1 MKLITLH
8 QRLFLWV
15 PSLMFV
21 ALVLGRFDPTATG
34 LVYRLMENG
43 CVSSLFLLIA
53 DVFLSRPDVKSTR
66 TGIVMWILALVAL
79 FALKQIPVFV
89 IHVA

>member
-1 MKLITLH
+1 MLISTKH
-8 QRLFLWV
+8 RLFLWV

-34 LVYRLMENG
+34 LVYRVMENG

-53 DVFLSRPDVKSTR
+53 DTYLSVNDPKSAR
-66 TGIVMWILALVAL
+66 TGIIMWILALVAL
-79 FALKQIPVFV
+79 FALKQVPVFV
-89 IHVA
+89 IHIA

>member
-1 MKLITLH
+1 M
-8 QRLFLWV
+8 FLWV

-21 ALVLGRFDPTATG
+21 ALVLGRFAPTATG
-34 LVYRLMENG
+34 LVYRVMENG

-53 DVFLSRPDVKSTR
+53 DSFLSVADPKSIR

-79 FALKQIPVFV
+79 FALKQTPIFV
-89 IHVA
+89 IHII

>member
-1 MKLITLH
+1 MKLITLKH
-8 QRLFLWV
+8 RVFLWV

-34 LVYRLMENG
+34 LVYRVMENG
-43 CVSSLFLLIA
+43 CVSSFFLLIA
-53 DVFLSRPDVKSTR
+53 DVFLSRPDVKSAR
-66 TGIVMWILALVAL
+66 TGIVMWVLALVAL

-89 IHVA
+89 IHIA